1 MIFIRGTLLG
11 VVFSIDL
18 LDFRPG
24 LIVFEVTGNNAWE
37 AFRAESGG
45 HRFQR
50 IPPTERRGRVQTS
63 TITVVAFKINSAN
76 SFFLNEKELRWDF
89 QRGSGKGG
97 QHKNKTDTCVRLTH
111 LPTKLSVRIDGRS
124 QNTNKQKALEILTAR
139 VENFLKNKKDEELSL
154 EKKNKAGSGQR
165 GDKIRTI
172 RVRDNVVTNHL
183 TGKKTTYSKY
193 ISGDFGELC

>member
-1 MIFIRGTLLG
+1 
-11 VVFSIDL
+11 
-18 LDFRPG
+18 
-24 LIVFEVTGNNAWE
+24 
-37 AFRAESGG
+37 
-45 HRFQR
+45 
-50 IPPTERRGRVQTS
+50 
-63 TITVVAFKINSAN
+63 
-76 SFFLNEKELRWDF
+76 LRWDF